1 MTFPFRLFHIIPQ
14 KKPHDRCGYPAL
26 PKCLLSRHFGSF
38 FHFILIIHNCP
49 GRRPIP
55 AAAKNYGQNDHFG
68 ACLPM
73 LYCTYQIML
82 FCRRY
87 RQNRSGLDYNDWIRA
102 GTAQRSDK
110 TWGIT
115 SICAPILTRRT
126 DKGGLC
132 IVHGLQRGRSG
143 LYPDL
148 QSLYRQIHE
157 GRQ

>member
-1 MTFPFRLFHIIPQ
+1 MNNVDIPLSRSAPYQGISGVFSTLSSLSTIAPGTVRFPPPQ
-14 KKPHDRCGYPAL
+14 KFMDKMT
-26 PKCLLSRHFGSF
+26 
-38 FHFILIIHNCP
+38 I
-49 GRRPIP
+49 
-55 AAAKNYGQNDHFG
+55 FG

-73 LYCTYQIML
+73 LYCIYQIML

-87 RQNRSGLDYNDWIRA
+87 RLIRSGWDYNDFIRA

-115 SICAPILTRRT
+115 SACAPILTRRT